1 MSTNYEAPHCAAPS
15 ITSYLFGPNILLRTL
30 SLCSSLNVRDHVSHP
45 YKTSGRIKWSW
56 CFILLYLI
64 CPKVKALC
72 SSKTCVLTYKSKLGY
87 NPEDSN
93 VCIKYVG
100 TSNVEVFFRSAG
112 LDYITF
118 SMWDLALIR
127 SAALLSCLALRQ
139 IRWYW
144 LVV

>member
-1 MSTNYEAPHCAAPS
+1 MSTNYEAPHFSASS

-30 SLCSSLNVRDHVSHP
+30 SLCSSLNVRDHVSHL

-56 CFILLYLI
+56 YIILLYLI

-87 NPEDSN
+87 NTEDS
-93 VCIKYVG
+93 VCIKYVS
-100 TSNVEVFFRSAG
+100 TSKVEVFFGSAG

-127 SAALLSCLALRQ
+127 SAALMSCLALWQ
-139 IRWYW
+139 IRWYR
-144 LVV
+144 LIV